1 MTVMMGACKMGVCGG
16 GGALKTDACSTFERL
31 AQPSRS
37 SFNLQMHRSTSHCLF
52 LKVCCSVPRQPTL
65 ICHSFLSFCVFF
77 LLSLTLNETTMSR
90 LCSKDDQK
98 SVVSL
103 THYYSTQCSKA
114 AHTGASRGL
123 LYCVVHGHAH
133 VHLRLLHFGAILF
146 FYFHNHSPGCGVQDG
161 MCRRWGLNEV
171 GVKFEK

>member
-1 MTVMMGACKMGVCGG
+1 MGVCGG
-16 GGALKTDACSTFERL
+16 GLEGSSENRCSLNLRETRSTFEK
-31 AQPSRS
+31 
-37 SFNLQMHRSTSHCLF
+37 LF
-52 LKVCCSVPRQPTL
+52 SPANTL
-65 ICHSFLSFCVFF
+65 IHISLSLLESALFSAETAHTHLPQFPFFFCVFF
-77 LLSLTLNETTMSR
+77 LPSLTLNETTMSR
-90 LCSKDDQK
+90 LSSKDDQK

-103 THYYSTQCSKA
+103 THYYSTQYSKA

-133 VHLRLLHFGAILF
+133 VRLRLLHFRAILF

-171 GVKFEK
+171 RVKFEK